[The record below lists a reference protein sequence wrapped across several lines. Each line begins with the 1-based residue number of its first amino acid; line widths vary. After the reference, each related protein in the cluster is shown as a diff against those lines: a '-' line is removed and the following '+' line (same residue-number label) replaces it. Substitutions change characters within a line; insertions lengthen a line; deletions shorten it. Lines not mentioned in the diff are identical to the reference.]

1 MDNLAREISQAAE
14 AAFIDSKIE
23 HSLHLSPSIIDNSR
37 KKQNDVLSHIKKELK
52 KAKEFLFS
60 VSFIRMSGLEM
71 LIQTFKDIE
80 NTGVVGKII
89 TTDYLN
95 YTEPKAL
102 HKLLSYQ
109 FIEVRIVTEEA
120 FHTKGYFFSDGKKNT
135 VIIGSSNITGGA
147 LKSNREW
154 NIRASALDQGGL
166 TEEFKEAFDEL
177 WETAIPLT
185 ESWLQA
191 YGQRYDKELEI
202 RHAIEQETRLATY
215 TIEPNQMQKAAA
227 LSLHKMRENGKNK
240 ALLIAATG
248 TGKTYLSAFDVRS
261 VNPKH
266 MLFIVHREQILHDAA
281 DSFIDIL
288 GTSITK
294 DIGFITGNKKD
305 FDKKYIFST
314 IQMMSKPEIHQ
325 SFNPDYFDYMIIDEV
340 HKAAAPSYR
349 RIMSYFKPAF
359 LLGMSATPDRPD
371 KENIYELFDYNIA
384 LDIRLKDALENN
396 LLCPFHYFGI
406 ADITIDG
413 KTIQEEAD
421 FNDLTADERV
431 LRILEKSEYYGFSG
445 ERVKGL
451 IFCSHVKEAKLLAE
465 KINESKKNDSANW
478 KAAYVT
484 GETSIELREEYVRRL
499 QYDDDEILDFII
511 TVDTFNEGIDIPEV
525 NQVIMLRPTESSIIF
540 IQQLGRGLRKN
551 ARGKEYLV
559 AIDFIGNY
567 KKSFLIPVALSGDNT
582 YDKDNLRKYITEGSS
597 VIPGCSTIDFDLI
610 SKDLIYRNIDNS
622 NLRQF
627 AFLKKEYFSLKNRLG
642 RIPSIADFHRENAID
657 VLNFI
662 DYAGSYYSFLR
673 KADDEYEIELSKDEE
688 TVLKFVSRKFE
699 DGKRRAE
706 LTFFRI
712 VLDNYKEIYNMQS
725 SGLLT
730 YKLQS
735 EQISLGKTLNSMISN
750 LDMSFLKKQE
760 AQQYGSTPLISIRNN
775 VAIPSDR
782 LSNMMKNPSFR
793 NLLSEVIDDG
803 LRRNSEQYK
812 TTYADTPFVLYEKY
826 TYEDVCR
833 LLCWE
838 TNMNPLNIGGYFYDT
853 KTKTLPVFVNYE
865 KEDSAIP
872 YPDKFLDE
880 NNIITF
886 SKKNRRIGCPDYNH
900 IYKTQKSDMDNMILL
915 FVRKNTVDERKEF
928 YFLGKI
934 EAYGKAEAVK
944 IEDNNGKKTDAFAIH
959 YQISTP
965 VRRDIFDY
973 LIS

>member
-1 MDNLAREISQAAE
+1 MGNLARDISQAAE
-14 AAFIDSKIE
+14 AAFIDSRIE
-23 HSLHLSPSIIDNSR
+23 HSQHLSPSIIDNS
-37 KKQNDVLSHIKKELK
+37 KEKQNDILSHIKKELR
-52 KAKEFLFS
+52 AAREFLFS

-71 LIQTFKDIE
+71 LVQTFKDME
-80 NTGVVGKII
+80 GSGTTGKII

-102 HKLLSYQ
+102 RKLLSYN

-120 FHTKGYFFSDGKKNT
+120 FHTKGYFFNDGTKNT

-154 NIRASALDQGGL
+154 NIRASALDQGSL
-166 TEEFKEAFDEL
+166 AEEFREAFDDL
-177 WETAIPLT
+177 WKTAKPLT
-185 ESWLQA
+185 ESWLQE
-191 YGQRYDKELEI
+191 YEQRYRKEQEIRRTVELESRI
-202 RHAIEQETRLATY
+202 ITY
-215 TIEPNQMQKAAA
+215 TIEPNLMQKAAA
-227 LSLHKMRENGKNK
+227 ESLHKMRQEGKDK

-248 TGKTYLSAFDVRS
+248 TGKTYLSGFDVRS
-261 VNPKH
+261 FNPKH

-281 DSFIDIL
+281 DSFIDVL
-288 GTSITK
+288 GTGIK
-294 DIGFITGNKKD
+294 NDIGYITGSRKD
-305 FDKKYIFST
+305 FDKKYVFST
-314 IQMMSKPEIHQ
+314 IQTMSKPEIHKVF
-325 SFNPDYFDYMIIDEV
+325 SPGYFDYMIIDEV

-349 RIMSYFKPAF
+349 RIMSYFRPAF
-359 LLGMSATPDRPD
+359 LLGMSATPDRSD

-413 KTIQEEAD
+413 KAIEEEAD

-431 LRILEKSEYYGFSG
+431 SRILEKSEYYGFSG
-445 ERVKGL
+445 ERLKGL
-451 IFCSHVKEAKLLAE
+451 IFCSRVEEAKLLAG
-465 KINESKKNDSANW
+465 KINERRKDSSRNW

-499 QYDDDEILDFII
+499 QNDDGEILDFII

-525 NQVIMLRPTESSIIF
+525 NQIILLRPTESSIIF

-551 ARGKEYLV
+551 SRGKEYLV

-597 VIPGCSTIDFDLI
+597 VIPGSSTIDFDPI
-610 SKDLIYRNIDNS
+610 SKDLIYRNIDKS

-627 AFLKKEYFSLKNRLG
+627 AFLKKEYLSLKNRLG
-642 RIPSIADFHRENAID
+642 HIPSVSDFHKENAID

-662 DYAGSYYSFLR
+662 EYSGSYYSFVK
-673 KADDEYEIELSKDEE
+673 KADDEYKDRLSEEEE
-688 TVLKFVSRKFE
+688 TVLKYVSRKFG

-706 LTFFRI
+706 LAFFRI
-712 VLDNYKEIYNMQS
+712 VLDNYEESFDMQAAERLTHRLEYMQS
-725 SGLLT
+725 S
-730 YKLQS
+730 
-735 EQISLGKTLNSMISN
+735 LGKVLNSMISN
-750 LDMSFLKKQE
+750 LDMTFLKKQE
-760 AQQYGSTPLISIRNN
+760 ALQYGSEPLISIRNGIA
-775 VAIPSDR
+775 VPSSR
-782 LSNMMKNPSFR
+782 LSDMMRNPLFR
-793 NLLSEVIDDG
+793 DLLSEVVDDG
-803 LRRNSEQYK
+803 LRRNSDQYHE
-812 TTYADTPFVLYEKY
+812 TYADTPFVLYEKY

-838 TNMNPLNIGGYFYDT
+838 TNMNPLNIGGYFYDS

-865 KEDSAIP
+865 KDDSAIP

-880 NNIITF
+880 SNVITY
-886 SKKNRRIGCPDYNH
+886 SKKYRRIGCSDYNH
-900 IYKTQKSDMDNMILL
+900 IYKTQENDKDNMILL
-915 FVRKNTVDERKEF
+915 FVRKNTIDERKEF
-928 YFLGKI
+928 YFLGTL
-934 EAYGKAEAVK
+934 EAIGEAKAVK
-944 IEDNNGKKTDAFAIH
+944 IKDSDGKDADAFAIH

-965 VRRDIFDY
+965 IRRDIFDY
-973 LIS
+973 IIS

>member
-14 AAFIDSKIE
+14 AAFIDSRIE
-23 HSLHLSPSIIDNSR
+23 HSLYLSPSIINNSK
-37 KKQNDVLSHIKKELK
+37 KKQNDILSHIKKELR
-52 KAKEFLFS
+52 ASKEFLFS

-80 NTGVVGKII
+80 NTGTTGKII

-102 HKLLSYQ
+102 RKLLSYN
-109 FIEVRIVTEEA
+109 FIEVKLVTEEA
-120 FHTKGYFFSDGKKNT
+120 FHAKGYFFNDGEKNT

-154 NIRASALDQGGL
+154 NIRASALEKGGL
-166 TEEFKEAFDEL
+166 TEEFRTSFYEL
-177 WETAIPLT
+177 WETATPLT
-185 ESWLQA
+185 ESWLQE
-191 YGQRYDKELEI
+191 YEKRYRKEEEI
-202 RHAIEQETRLATY
+202 RRTVEQESRLITY

-227 LSLHKMRENGKNK
+227 ASLYKMRQNGKNK

-261 VNPKH
+261 FNPKH

-281 DSFIDIL
+281 NSFIDVL
-288 GTSITK
+288 GTGIKK
-294 DIGFITGNKKD
+294 DIGYITGTKKD

-314 IQMMSKPEIHQ
+314 IQTISKAEIHQ
-325 SFNPDYFDYMIIDEV
+325 TFSPGYFDYMIIDEV

-349 RIMSYFKPAF
+349 KIMSYFKPAF

-413 KTIQEEAD
+413 NTIQEESD

-431 LRILEKSEYYGFSG
+431 DRILEKSEYYGFSG
-445 ERVKGL
+445 ERLKGL

-465 KINESKKNDSANW
+465 KINERKKNSSRNW

-484 GETSIELREEYVRRL
+484 GETSIALREEYVRRL
-499 QYDDDEILDFII
+499 QNDDGEILDFII
-511 TVDTFNEGIDIPEV
+511 TVDTFNEGIDIPVV
-525 NQVIMLRPTESSIIF
+525 NQIIMLRPTESSIIF

-551 ARGKEYLV
+551 AIGKEYLV

-597 VIPGCSTIDFDLI
+597 VIPGSSTIDFDAI
-610 SKDLIYRNIDNS
+610 SKDLIYRNIDRS
-622 NLRQF
+622 NLRQLG
-627 AFLKKEYFSLKNRLG
+627 FLKKEYFSLKNRLG
-642 RIPSIADFHRENAID
+642 HIPSIADFHKEKAID

-662 DYAGSYYSFLR
+662 DYSGSYYSFVK
-673 KADDEYEIELSKDEE
+673 KADEEYKNRISDDEE
-688 TVLKFVSRKFE
+688 AVLKYVSKKFE

-706 LTFFRI
+706 LAFFKV
-712 VLDNYKEIYNMQS
+712 VLDNYKENYDMQVAEQ
-725 SGLLT
+725 LT
-730 YKLQS
+730 HQLKYL
-735 EQISLGKTLNSMISN
+735 QISLGKVLNSMISN

-760 AQQYGSTPLISIRNN
+760 ALQYGSESLISIRNN
-775 VAIPSDR
+775 VVIPSIR
-782 LSNMMKNPSFR
+782 LSNMMKNPLFR
-793 NLLSEVIDDG
+793 DLLSEVVDDG
-803 LRRNSEQYK
+803 LRRNSELYQE
-812 TTYADTPFVLYEKY
+812 TYADTPFVLYEKY

-838 TNMNPLNIGGYFYDT
+838 TNMNPLNIGGYFYDS

-865 KEDSAIP
+865 KKGSAIP
-872 YPDKFLDE
+872 YPDKLLDE
-880 NNIITF
+880 SNIITY
-886 SKKNRRIGCPDYNH
+886 SKKKRKIGCPDYNH
-900 IYKTQKSDMDNMILL
+900 IYKIQEADKDNTILL
-915 FVRKNTVDERKEF
+915 FVRKNTIDERKEF
-928 YFLGKI
+928 YFLGTL
-934 EAYGKAEAVK
+934 EAIGEAMAVK
-944 IEDNNGKKTDAFAIH
+944 IKDKDGKDTDAFAIH

-965 VRRDIFDY
+965 IRRDIFDY
-973 LIS
+973 IIS

>member
-1 MDNLAREISQAAE
+1 MDNLAKDISHAAE
-14 AAFIDSKIE
+14 AAFIDSSIE
-23 HSLHLSPSIIDNSR
+23 HSLHLSPSIIDNSK
-37 KKQNDVLSHIKKELK
+37 KKQNDILSHIKKELRT
-52 KAKEFLFS
+52 AKEFMFS

-80 NTGVVGKII
+80 NTGTVGKII

-102 HKLLSYQ
+102 HKLLTYN

-120 FHTKGYFFSDGKKNT
+120 FHTKGYFFNDGTKNT

-166 TEEFKEAFDEL
+166 TEEFKEAFEEL
-177 WETAIPLT
+177 WETAVPLT
-185 ESWLQA
+185 DSWLQE
-191 YGQRYDKELEI
+191 YEERYKKEQEI
-202 RHAIEQETRLATY
+202 RRTVEQETRIITY
-215 TIEPNQMQKAAA
+215 TIEPNQMQKMAAS
-227 LSLHKMRENGKNK
+227 SLHRMRQEGKNK

-248 TGKTYLSAFDVRS
+248 TGKTYLSAFDTRS
-261 VNPKH
+261 FNPKH

-281 DSFIDIL
+281 DSFIDVL
-288 GTSITK
+288 GTGIK
-294 DIGFITGNKKD
+294 NDIGFITGNEKD
-305 FDKKYIFST
+305 FNKKYVFST
-314 IQMMSKPEIHQ
+314 IQTISKPEIHKT
-325 SFNPDYFDYMIIDEV
+325 FAPDYFDYMIIDEV

-384 LDIRLKDALENN
+384 IDIRLKDALENN

-431 LRILEKSEYYGFSG
+431 NRILEKSEYYGFSG
-445 ERVKGL
+445 ERLKGL

-465 KINESKKNDSANW
+465 KINERKKNSNRNW
-478 KAAYVT
+478 KAAYVI
-484 GETSIELREEYVRRL
+484 GETCIDLREEYVRRL
-499 QYDDDEILDFII
+499 QNDDGEILDFII

-525 NQVIMLRPTESSIIF
+525 NQIIMLRPTESSIIF

-551 ARGKEYLV
+551 ANGKEYLV

-597 VIPGCSTIDFDLI
+597 VIPGSSTIDFDAI
-610 SKDLIYRNIDNS
+610 SRDLIYRNIDQS
-622 NLRQF
+622 NLRKY

-642 RIPSIADFHRENAID
+642 HIPSISDFHREKAID

-662 DYAGSYYSFLR
+662 DYAGSYYSFVK
-673 KADDEYEIELSKDEE
+673 KADEEYGKELSKDEE
-688 TVLKFVSRKFE
+688 AVLKYISRKFE

-706 LTFFRI
+706 LKFFKI
-712 VLDNYKEIYNMQS
+712 VLDDYKESYDMQTTEQ
-725 SGLLT
+725 LT
-730 YKLQS
+730 YHLQY
-735 EQISLGKTLNSMISN
+735 EQKSLGKVLNSMISN

-760 AQQYGSTPLISIRNN
+760 ALQYGSTPLISISSN
-775 VAIPSDR
+775 VVIPSAR
-782 LSNMMKNPSFR
+782 LSNMMRNQLFR
-793 NLLSEVIDDG
+793 ELLSEVVDDG
-803 LRRNSEQYK
+803 LRRNSEFYQ

-838 TNMNPLNIGGYFYDT
+838 TNMNPLNIGGYFYDS

-865 KEDSAIP
+865 KKDSAIP

-880 NNIITF
+880 SNIITY
-886 SKKNRRIGCPDYNH
+886 SKKKRRIGCSDYNH
-900 IYKTQKSDMDNMILL
+900 IYKIQESDKENTILL
-915 FVRKNTVDERKEF
+915 FVRKNTIDERKEF
-928 YFLGKI
+928 YFLGML
-934 EAYGKAEAVK
+934 EAIGDAKAVK
-944 IEDNNGKKTDAFAIH
+944 IKDNDGKDTDAFAIH

-973 LIS
+973 IIS

>member
-642 RIPSIADFHRENAID
+642 HIPSIADFHRENAID

-812 TTYADTPFVLYEKY
+812 TTYADTPFVLYEK
-826 TYEDVCR
+826 C
-833 LLCWE
+833 
-838 TNMNPLNIGGYFYDT
+838 
-853 KTKTLPVFVNYE
+853 
-865 KEDSAIP
+865 DSTI
-872 YPDKFLDE
+872 
-880 NNIITF
+880 
-886 SKKNRRIGCPDYNH
+886 
-900 IYKTQKSDMDNMILL
+900 
-915 FVRKNTVDERKEF
+915 
-928 YFLGKI
+928 
-934 EAYGKAEAVK
+934 
-944 IEDNNGKKTDAFAIH
+944 
-959 YQISTP
+959 
-965 VRRDIFDY
+965 
-973 LIS
+973 